1 MPDTKLLKGLGYAS
15 LVMAIRKKH
24 GGVVE
29 VAAKMGSPKDDQVV
43 DVHKKVAARAK
54 RRDKRQE
61 RLKKHDF
68 Y

>member
-1 MPDTKLLKGLGYAS
+1 
-15 LVMAIRKKH
+15 
-24 GGVVE
+24 VVD

-43 DVHKKVAARAK
+43 DVHKKGAARAK